1 MTYSIAQHGLMRT
14 WGLILVGL
22 SLVGCD
28 RSLDLKAT
36 ETTLKEDLIKQGV
49 ASLKQV
55 SCPELLPTGKSFDC
69 TGIFESGVG
78 FTIPVQHQE
87 VGDKL
92 KAEIPSI
99 KGMLNMDH
107 VIKSIREELKMGEG
121 ATIDCA
127 VSLPYRMVT
136 LGSTF
141 ECSLLA
147 KDTLLPPTDLS
158 EFSEKSKDEKPKD
171 EKSKALQEKSLSA
184 VKEPDKI
191 EIAIASSGDITWQ
204 RLVAAAP
211 RKTAIPGTEK
221 LGNLDKPGEKTDQ
234 KPDEAS
240 AGSPS
245 GGTTT
250 IVPEKKKPLPPA
262 DSGDVPY
269 DS

>member
-1 MTYSIAQHGLMRT
+1 MTYSITQHGLIRM

-36 ETTLKEDLIKQGV
+36 ETKLKEDLLKQGV

-55 SCPELLPTGKSFDC
+55 SCPEILPVGKSFDC
-69 TGIFESGVG
+69 NGIFESGIG
-78 FTIPVQHQE
+78 FAIPVQHQE
-87 VGDKL
+87 TGDKL

-147 KDTLLPPTDLS
+147 KDTLLPPTEKS
-158 EFSEKSKDEKPKD
+158 EPAEKSKDEK
-171 EKSKALQEKSLSA
+171 SKVLQGESLPA

-211 RKTAIPGTEK
+211 GKTAVPRTEK
-221 LGNLDKPGEKTDQ
+221 SGNLDKPGEKTDQ
-234 KPDEAS
+234 KPNEENTES
-240 AGSPS
+240 SP

-250 IVPEKKKPLPPA
+250 IAPDKKKPRPPA